1 LALACWRHTSTAL
14 DYWLKLIVH
23 SRSHLPRYRRNRGEF
38 ATGKVPN
45 VFPMTPEFGT
55 GAADSPC
62 AIRIRDNDNVGFDA
76 VCLEAVHEVR
86 DSPAVN
92 FNDIAMQSGTLNIPI
107 VASVT
112 TVRLESGCNTISN
125 HQFGTKCNNC
135 LLAPGAIHI
144 YQPTCV
150 FLTQILTTSNI
161 LRARISGW
169 RTRNA

>member
-1 LALACWRHTSTAL
+1 MLAAYLHSSGLLAQTYSAFKVTTTS
-14 DYWLKLIVH
+14 
-23 SRSHLPRYRRNRGEF
+23 LPAQTSIIMTSASVVTGITFAKEF

-62 AIRIRDNDNVGFDA
+62 AIRIRDNDNVVFDA

-92 FNDIAMQSGTLNIPI
+92 FNDIAKQSGTLNIPI

-112 TVRLESGCNTISN
+112 TVRLESGS
-125 HQFGTKCNNC
+125 
-135 LLAPGAIHI
+135 
-144 YQPTCV
+144 
-150 FLTQILTTSNI
+150 IL
-161 LRARISGW
+161 
-169 RTRNA
+169 

>member
-1 LALACWRHTSTAL
+1 MTSASVVTGITFA
-14 DYWLKLIVH
+14 K
-23 SRSHLPRYRRNRGEF
+23 EF

-135 LLAPGAIHI
+135 LLAPGAIQS
-144 YQPTCV
+144 YGAQAFLSPTFTNPPV
-150 FLTQILTTSNI
+150 FF
-161 LRARISGW
+161 
-169 RTRNA
+169 